1 MHRVPPGTPGLTPHG
16 GGSTQAHPAGVVAE
30 EAGAGAGAEWEGGEG
45 GVCVHLRVQL
55 RPRAL
60 SMAGAK
66 AEEAEALAAL
76 SAAIREEPD
85 QAARYYARACRLLQL
100 RLYAEAVSTAPAVL
114 SCSQSAHFES
124 VSAVSLVGHA
134 QP

>member
-1 MHRVPPGTPGLTPHG
+1 MAT
-16 GGSTQAHPAGVVAE
+16 E

>member
-1 MHRVPPGTPGLTPHG
+1 
-16 GGSTQAHPAGVVAE
+16 
-30 EAGAGAGAEWEGGEG
+30 
-45 GVCVHLRVQL
+45 
-55 RPRAL
+55 
-60 SMAGAK
+60 MAGAK